1 MFSRRSIHSQRA
13 SSSTCVRPLSRTDR
27 VRGLTVQLGDRLE
40 VEAVEAFGG
49 RELGRLDAA
58 LDHPSLA
65 IDQLQFDQARQELD
79 MIQAL
84 GGALARHLLILT
96 QECRKLQLLEVM
108 LQQDLGDMG
117 HSAASDIRD
126 M

>member
-1 MFSRRSIHSQRA
+1 
-13 SSSTCVRPLSRTDR
+13 
-27 VRGLTVQLGDRLE
+27 
-40 VEAVEAFGG
+40 
-49 RELGRLDAA
+49 
-58 LDHPSLA
+58 
-65 IDQLQFDQARQELD
+65 

-84 GGALARHLLILT
+84 GGALARNLLILT